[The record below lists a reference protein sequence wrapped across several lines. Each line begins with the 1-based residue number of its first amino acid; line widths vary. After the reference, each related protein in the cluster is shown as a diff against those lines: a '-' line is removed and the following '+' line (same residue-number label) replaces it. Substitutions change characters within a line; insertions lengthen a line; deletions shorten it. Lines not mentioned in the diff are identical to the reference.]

1 MAHPRIRQ
9 SDTQIEFR
17 QSAIYPLFL
26 PKWHFFF
33 SKAQVLEGIS
43 LQSISSCWCVYIF
56 LFQVSQ
62 ALLAFWTFLTT
73 SLTVVLSE
81 TLDGNETELSSTVA
95 SIALPRETTVI
106 PTETLP
112 LEKSTNGST
121 GQTTPPRIYLQK
133 GNLKDGY
140 LASKKD
146 NDSYK
151 AVHSNSSNGIQT
163 SIQIY
168 IIFFIGIVPAALG
181 AALWWLQQN
190 IRNICSGSS
199 GKSKNNQAD
208 IEKLSHSL
216 MKGDP
221 NKVSIDNLAQQI
233 ARRAEKISNGENG
246 ALYNSYR
253 SKLIKS
259 RRVYSLEVPR
269 KCLEMIE
276 ILGVGNFGEVWKAK
290 TYQVAGK
297 GSPMTVAVKT
307 SKGRLA
313 GREMATFP
321 WLVPLSRIVNANM
334 EQQEELLKELDIMLQ
349 LGSHPNVVRLLGCC
363 TENGTTCSD
372 SISIGIHL
380 VTHFLLPPP
389 LLRALLLGTRILG
402 HW

>member
-1 MAHPRIRQ
+1 MNPSH
-9 SDTQIEFR
+9 E
-17 QSAIYPLFL
+17 
-26 PKWHFFF
+26 
-33 SKAQVLEGIS
+33 
-43 LQSISSCWCVYIF
+43 
-56 LFQVSQ
+56 
-62 ALLAFWTFLTT
+62 

-81 TLDGNETELSSTVA
+81 TLDGNETELSSTVS

-106 PTETLP
+106 PTETLL
-112 LEKSTNGST
+112 LEKFTNGST

-140 LASKKD
+140 LVSKKD

-151 AVHSNSSNGIQT
+151 AVHSISSNGIQT

-168 IIFFIGIVPAALG
+168 IVFFIGIVPAALG

-216 MKGDP
+216 MKSDP

-276 ILGVGNFGEVWKAK
+276 IIGEGNFGQVFKAK
-290 TYQVAGK
+290 TYHVAGK

-307 SKGRLA
+307 SKGRVP
-313 GREMATFP
+313 GRKRATFP
-321 WLVPLSRIVNANM
+321 
-334 EQQEELLKELDIMLQ
+334 
-349 LGSHPNVVRLLGCC
+349 
-363 TENGTTCSD
+363 
-372 SISIGIHL
+372 
-380 VTHFLLPPP
+380 
-389 LLRALLLGTRILG
+389 
-402 HW
+402 